1 MERILN
7 FRLLADGMINKE
19 GKKIKNIYR
28 SADVSEASE
37 KDIEELKSKDIFNI
51 IDLRNEEEI
60 TSLIDQKDSSFRV
73 FNNQIIK
80 DVKQNDISKIN
91 PTQIYDFMIK
101 LYRESF
107 VDTEGFKNEMEY
119 ILSLDG
125 EAFLFHCTA
134 GKDRTGITGAI
145 LMYILNFD
153 TKDIVKEYLKIDP
166 ILVQYIYDKIQSFL
180 NEISTEEE
188 LLKIK
193 GCATVEEKFILEFI
207 IGVKDKY
214 KTIDKYVEEKLNLSD
229 SKLNKLRKIYLED

>member
-1 MERILN
+1 MEKILN
-7 FRLLADGMINKE
+7 FRLLADGMVNKKQ
-19 GKKIKNIYR
+19 KKIKNIYR
-28 SADVSEASE
+28 SADVSKASD
-37 KDIEELKSKDIFNI
+37 KDIEELISKGILNI
-51 IDLRNEEEI
+51 IDLRNKEEI
-60 TSLIDQKDSSFRV
+60 TSLIDQKDSRFKV
-73 FNNQIIK
+73 FNNKIIK
-80 DVKQNDISKIN
+80 DVRQNDILQIN
-91 PTQIYDFMIK
+91 ATQIYDFMIK

-145 LMYILNFD
+145 LMYILDFD
-153 TKDIVKEYLKIDP
+153 IKDIIKEYLKIDP
-166 ILVQYIYDKIQSFL
+166 ILVQHIYDKIQSFL